1 MSGTR
6 FDVKKLLLI
15 GLRYHDY
22 TTAIIEEISR
32 QGFDVTYH
40 EIQPRTVYIKTL
52 KVFSLAA
59 WQSSLDAHHR
69 GILERERD
77 TSYDCVL
84 FIQAHQFSLE
94 NMRALR
100 QQQRQARF
108 VLYNWDSLT
117 THDYRPHLGC
127 FDQVFS
133 FDPDDAATLGVG
145 YLPLFCVRTF
155 QRLQQRDQRERG
167 VYFVGNIVSVQRYE
181 ALTAFK
187 RHCALAGIR
196 LRSFMACS
204 PLVYA
209 RLLRAGHLPADVS
222 FRPIAAAQF
231 VDMVERST
239 TVFDFANHR
248 QSGYTMRIFENLCA
262 GKKIITNNARI
273 RGEPFYSED
282 RIHVFEGRDFSGVKE
297 FVQRDLVEPGLRFE
311 QFHVQS
317 FVRTL
322 LGTAA

>member
-1 MSGTR
+1 MHR
-6 FDVKKLLLI
+6 NVKKLLLI

-22 TTAIIEEISR
+22 TAAIIDEISR
-32 QGFDVTYH
+32 QGFEVTYH
-40 EIQPRTVYIKTL
+40 EIQPRTVYLKTL
-52 KVFSLAA
+52 KVLSVAA

-69 GILERERD
+69 AILERERG
-77 TSYDCVL
+77 TSYDRVL

-100 QQQRQARF
+100 EQQRQARF
-108 VLYNWDSLT
+108 VLYNWDSIT
-117 THDYRPHLGC
+117 THDYRPYLGC
-127 FDQVFS
+127 FDQVFT
-133 FDPDDAATLGVG
+133 FDPEDAATLGVE

-155 QRLQQRDQRERG
+155 QGLQQREQQERC

-181 ALTAFK
+181 ALSAFR
-187 RHCALAGIR
+187 RHCAQVGIR

-204 PLVYA
+204 PLVYT
-209 RLLRAGHLPADVS
+209 RLLRAGHLPSGVS
-222 FRPIAAAQF
+222 FRSIPHAQF

-239 TVFDFANHR
+239 TVFDFANHK

-262 GKKIITNNARI
+262 GKKIITNAARI
-273 RGEPFYSED
+273 RREPFYSED
-282 RIHVFEGRDFSGVKE
+282 RIHVFEGLDFSGVKE
-297 FVQRDLVEPGLRFE
+297 FVQRDLAAPGLRFE